1 MMSSRLRRKT
11 AAEWSLFLVVLL
23 SVLGLSLAA
32 GCSKSIESPEL
43 KASTGP
49 GSVVPDLVCIGQMT
63 TNVVITGSG
72 FAPIPTKTVS
82 GPKTELVLPKI
93 ELKPVSSLDD
103 MAPATAVQIPDDPAN
118 PGESNVHYLSDTSMS
133 FDIDESLNLEGGVY
147 DIVATNPD
155 GAHAATWPASLVLIP
170 PPEITE
176 LVPPAV
182 CDDQTDQ
189 SLTLNGRFF
198 LKVDDK
204 LPTVTINGQVFTV
217 TEMSG
222 CTAVTANIVEKVEI
236 CSSITITIPV
246 MALGPGEFDVIVTNP
261 GTAGCVSTSEIKVKI
276 NPPPRVDAVVP
287 QNVCS
292 GGSLLTI
299 SGQNFL
305 TGADGAMP
313 RVELR
318 LMGQMPIVATGVEMS
333 QPGTELKATFGP
345 GPTAGTTYDVVV
357 VNSDGCEDRPLPHKQ
372 VNGVEGPILFF
383 VDPPVVSNAIN
394 TRVTLFA
401 TVINKPLP
409 MSAVSITPAG
419 QMMPVTVLKHNDVV
433 GYPKRLQAEVP
444 AGLPPG
450 SYDVHLDDASEC
462 SAAVLPGGLTI
473 AADQNLTVA
482 RVEPPFGD
490 SAAAVPITIFRDTAA
505 PAPADMPFAATPSV
519 FLNPAASQNPPP
531 DAVGIEVSFVTLI
544 DPDTLTA
551 VVPAN
556 TPVGLY
562 DVVVVNPEGTVGI
575 LKDGYNSLMAP
586 PPVIE
591 SVTPPSVAASSG
603 QIVVVEGS
611 DFRPDALISLTCV
624 DAMGAPTAAP
634 PVTQTQPVCDAN
646 GKNCSMAAT
655 IDATVLGAGSVCV
668 LRVTN
673 ADMSFGDFSAIGV
686 TTPSLNLETPKPGT
700 PMNVARRGLV
710 SAAVKAT
717 TAARFVFAVAGD
729 DGIGMVFDSVE
740 AAPVDLYGKMGSW
753 AVQRYNLTTPRVFAG
768 GASSGRYIYVGGGR
782 DGMMNDL
789 ASVERA
795 MLLSPAE
802 APVVA
807 DVDLTLG
814 DVGLE
819 AGQWFYRV
827 SAVFDAAD
835 PENPGGESLASDE
848 FVIKLPAIPNK
859 KIAVILTWT
868 EPKDMLG
875 NPLPGV
881 AGYRI
886 YRTPMVNG
894 TSFGEVLL
902 AEVQG
907 AATLKYTDDGTAT
920 PGTDTPLPLGSTGAW
935 TKLPDLAVPRNGAS
949 FAIGPDPDSPD
960 TKLYLYAIFG
970 KNGNALQ
977 NDYEYLSIDVGA
989 NGHHTVAPAWTTGAA
1004 TGAGRYNHGAWI
1016 VDRAIKAEVGQ
1027 MPNDPDTTFIYVGGG
1042 QNLAGGFVND
1052 VNRARV
1058 QPGGELDAFAF
1069 AGKNVTGGWA
1079 GYGVLAAAGQLF
1091 LFGGDQAQPATK
1103 GISGQIIDSAG
1114 TLANNSWNAGLSLAT
1129 PRAFMG
1135 SSVQSAFAFFIGGTT
1150 DVDAAS
1156 TSTELV
1162 VW

>member
-1 MMSSRLRRKT
+1 MSTRLRRRT
-11 AAEWSLFLVVLL
+11 AAEWSRFLVVLL
-23 SVLGLSLAA
+23 SVLGLSLAV

-49 GSVVPDLVCIGQMT
+49 GSVEPDLVCTSQTT

-72 FAPIPTKTVS
+72 FAPMPSEVVS
-82 GPKTELVLPKI
+82 GPTQLLLPKI
-93 ELKPVSSLDD
+93 ELKPVSSLDP
-103 MAPATAVQIPDDPAN
+103 MAPATALQIPDDPAK
-118 PGESNVHYLSDTSMS
+118 PSESNVHYLSDTKMS
-133 FDIDESLNLEGGVY
+133 FDIDESLGLQGGVY

-155 GAHAATWPASLVLIP
+155 GTHAATWPASLVLIP

-189 SLTLNGRFF
+189 TLTLNGRFF
-198 LKVDDK
+198 LKVDDQ
-204 LPTVTINGQVFTV
+204 LPTVTINGQVFMI
-217 TEMSG
+217 TEMGG
-222 CTAVTANIVEKVEI
+222 CTAVTANIVEKIEV
-236 CSSITITIPV
+236 CGSITITIPV
-246 MALGPGEFDVIVTNP
+246 MALGPGEFDVVVINP
-261 GTAGCVSTSEIKVKI
+261 GTAGCMSTSEIKVKI

-287 QNVCS
+287 QNVCT

-299 SGQNFL
+299 TGVNFMS
-305 TGADGAMP
+305 GADGVNP

-318 LMGQMPIVATGVEMS
+318 AMDQMPIVATAVDMS

-345 GPTAGTTYDVVV
+345 GPIAGIAYDVIVI
-357 VNSDGCEDRPLPHKQ
+357 NPDGCEDRPLPHKQ

-409 MSAVSITPAG
+409 MNAVSITPAG
-419 QMMPVTVLKHNDVV
+419 QSMPVTVLDHNDVV
-433 GYPKRLQAEVP
+433 GYPKRLQAVVP

-450 SYDVHLDDASEC
+450 LYDVHLDDASDC

-473 AADQNLTVA
+473 AADQNLTIA

-505 PAPADMPFAATPSV
+505 PAPADVPFAATPSV

-531 DAVGIEVSFVTLI
+531 DAVGIEVSFVTLV
-544 DPDTLTA
+544 DAETLTA

-575 LKDGYNSLMAP
+575 LKDGYSSLMAP

-603 QIVVVEGS
+603 QVVVIEGD
-611 DFRPDALISLTCV
+611 DFRPDAVISLTCV
-624 DAMGAPTAAP
+624 DSMGAPTAAP
-634 PVTQTQPVCDAN
+634 PVVQTQPTCDAN
-646 GKNCSMAAT
+646 GKNCSMTAT
-655 IDATVLGAGSVCV
+655 IDATVLGAGSVCI

-700 PMNVARRGLV
+700 AMNMPRRGLV
-710 SAAVKAT
+710 SAAAKAT
-717 TAARFVFAVAGD
+717 SASRFVFAVAGD
-729 DGIGMVFDSVE
+729 DGAATVYNSVE
-740 AAPVDLYGKMGSW
+740 AAPVDLYGKMGAW
-753 AVQRYNLTTPRVFAG
+753 ALQRYNLTTPRVFAG
-768 GASSGRYIYVGGGR
+768 GTSSGRYIYVGGGS
-782 DGMMNDL
+782 DGMNDL

-795 MLLSPAE
+795 LLLSPAE
-802 APVVA
+802 APVIA

-814 DVGLE
+814 DVGLD

-859 KIAVILTWT
+859 KIAVILSWT
-868 EPKDMLG
+868 EPKDVLG

-902 AEVQG
+902 AEVSG
-907 AATLKYTDDGTAT
+907 AAMLKYTDDGTAM
-920 PGTDTPLPLGSTGAW
+920 PGADTPLPLGSTGAW
-935 TKLPDLAVPRNGAS
+935 AKLPDLAVPRSGAS
-949 FAIGPDPDSPD
+949 FSIGPDPDAPD
-960 TKLYLYAIFG
+960 TKLYLYAVFG

-989 NGHHTVAPAWTTGAA
+989 NGHHTVAPAWTAGAA
-1004 TGAGRYNHGAWI
+1004 MGTGRHNHGAWV

-1027 MPNDPDTTFIYVGGG
+1027 MPNDADTTYIYVGGG
-1042 QNLAGGFVND
+1042 QNLAGGFVNNID
-1052 VNRARV
+1052 RARI
-1058 QPGGELDAFAF
+1058 QAGGELDAFAF
-1069 AGKNVTGGWA
+1069 AGKNLTGGWA

-1091 LFGGDQAQPATK
+1091 VFGGDQAQPATK
-1103 GISGQIIDSAG
+1103 GISGQIVDGAG
-1114 TLANNSWNAGLSLAT
+1114 QLAPNSWNAGLSLST
-1129 PRAFMG
+1129 SRAFMG
-1135 SSVQSAFAFFIGGTT
+1135 SSVQSAFAFFIGGAT